1 MMNLVTAVEQFY
13 QDKPVPRLTLLILT
27 DICTSAADGET
38 VNGIARRLDIDVYQV
53 RDVLDKHHEL
63 ASDLHPLDE

>member
-13 QDKPVPRLTLLILT
+13 QDKPVPRWTLFVLT

-53 RDVLDKHHEL
+53 RDVLKKNKEL
-63 ASDLHPLDE
+63 AGGLNPLPE

>member
-38 VNGIARRLDIDVYQV
+38 VNGIASADRHGKRS
-53 RDVLDKHHEL
+53 EGG
-63 ASDLHPLDE
+63 